1 MTTCV
6 SQLQE
11 FTQQRYIQNPRYTD
25 HTPTGPPH
33 QPIFTTTCEVVVDG
47 FVHRSKGTGN
57 NKKDSKQQAA
67 AGVLKS
73 LIRATPSAAPSRVV
87 SGNATTEFSPIL
99 DNLSSR
105 FGNVGITQN
114 QRSPGAVFAEKLYGV
129 PPKSNYLKMDSVK
142 INTETENVTDA
153 LRAENQKLQKKID
166 RLQRKLD
173 KVSLALTENASDEED
188 DE

>member
-47 FVHRSKGTGN
+47 YIHRSKGSGN
-57 NKKDSKQQAA
+57 NKKDSKQQSA
-67 AGVLKS
+67 AGVLKKL
-73 LIRATPSAAPSRVV
+73 LIATPSAAPSRVF
-87 SGNATTEFSPIL
+87 STGNSTTEFSPVL
-99 DNLSSR
+99 DALSSR

-114 QRSPGAVFAEKLYGV
+114 QRLPGTAVCV
-129 PPKSNYLKMDSVK
+129 PP
-142 INTETENVTDA
+142 
-153 LRAENQKLQKKID
+153 
-166 RLQRKLD
+166 
-173 KVSLALTENASDEED
+173 
-188 DE
+188 